1 MLLFSL
7 FFSLL
12 LLSVL
17 LLTAIWGVSY
27 KPHVSFAR
35 CRHCNAVEWKSPW
48 SHLTTLAQ
56 PFTGALPR
64 SYVMCGGVPRAFF
77 SLSHETCATFFH
89 FFFLHF
95 HVLWGNIGA
104 LCVCL
109 PVLAALCKNATFRWM
124 RGAIV
129 WTLSV
134 KVVALHIFVRCTLFF
149 SFSSPFLMV
158 LQLVQSTFIVDARP
172 FLFACLFCSCVYIK
186 RDDDC
191 CLNL

>member
-35 CRHCNAVEWKSPW
+35 CRHCSAVEWKSPW

-134 KVVALHIFVRCTLFF
+134 KVVALHTFVRCTLFF
-149 SFSSPFLMV
+149 PFPPLFNGFATSSVNFYRWCTSFFV
-158 LQLVQSTFIVDARP
+158 
-172 FLFACLFCSCVYIK
+172 CLFV
-186 RDDDC
+186 
-191 CLNL
+191 L